1 MAVIK
6 EKVIRMIRNLPDN
19 VTVDD
24 IISELYFKIQVD
36 AGLEELDKGKGISH
50 ERVKE
55 RLSKWTTE
63 Y

>member
-6 EKVIRMIRNLPDN
+6 EKVIQMIRNLPDD

-36 AGLEELDKGKGISH
+36 AGLEELDKGKRISH
-50 ERVKE
+50 DRLKE

-63 Y
+63 

>member
-6 EKVIRMIRNLPDN
+6 QKVIQMIKNLPDD

-36 AGLEELDKGKGISH
+36 AGIEELDKGKGISH
-50 ERVKE
+50 DRVKE

-63 Y
+63 